1 MFRNQR
7 RILNALRLLHKEN
20 IILFRAM
27 VKPET
32 ADEIEQRLEL
42 LWHEVMHE

>member
-1 MFRNQR
+1 MLRNQR

-27 VKPET
+27 VDPKV
-32 ADEIEQRLEL
+32 ADDIEQRLEL